1 MKNKPNKLLYH
12 IALWLPILFITPL
25 IIASQNPDDFAG
37 GLWVFALSLF
47 VIVCVASL
55 ITWLLLKA
63 FKANI
68 QYALLSIILGI
79 ATVLVI
85 QGYIV
90 HGLFEYGQL
99 DGKTVDWRSFGYVYW
114 LEVGF
119 FVLAIVLFS
128 VYYFRSQVKWSA
140 ISWVLIL
147 FAMAQLALVM
157 PQYFSRNTIAE
168 SNGFNPSV
176 YEFSSTSNII
186 HILADGFQADIV
198 KQVLDE
204 NPELT
209 KAFSGFNFF
218 ENHLGRF
225 QSTAPTIPSIYT
237 GEFFDLNQG
246 YKARSVQQDIAEH
259 AYTNV
264 LSDNGYRLDFVGVSK
279 IYCHK
284 NANSCVNLSFN
295 DLKARGYTDHK
306 TLIGSLALL
315 LDIGMF
321 RHTPMYLKE
330 KIYNNGSWLISTK
343 VYRDWSKYPDPVI
356 REWTEHMKVATT
368 TPVYKWYHFIG
379 THIPAQWS
387 SQCEFLGRQPQSRE
401 FYKDQT
407 FCILADM
414 ANLFNQLK
422 AQGIYDIT
430 TIIING
436 DHGCNI
442 AANDVF
448 GSASNTSIFHD
459 AFLGVSRPVFMFK
472 KPNQSGQLTYNDAP
486 TTLIDIAPTILDVMA
501 LPHDNYPGI
510 SAFNKS
516 ADNQLVREF
525 HRYHTKRFWNGKPI
539 SYNEYS
545 VTGNIRDRS
554 NWKVVAMHNRDKAPS
569 FYEHMDID
577 TAGDFSLGLSLWA
590 KHLGAQTQS
599 VVYGKEFFILLSDLK
614 TKAKKL
620 VVKLKIPAYSKEQKL
635 SVFINGTQI
644 VSNSELKPIYNI
656 EFTHEINIPE
666 GLLQTENNL
675 FKFEFANA
683 GLDSNNKPRSAVIR
697 SISLQ

>member
-1 MKNKPNKLLYH
+1 M
-12 IALWLPILFITPL
+12 ALWLPLLCITPL
-25 IIASQNPDDFAG
+25 IIAGQNPDDFTG
-37 GLWVFALSLF
+37 GLLLLALSLF
-47 VIVCVASL
+47 AIVCVASVM
-55 ITWLLLKA
+55 TWLLVKL
-63 FKANI
+63 FKANM
-68 QYALLSIILGI
+68 QRQLLSIILAV

-85 QGYIV
+85 QAYIV

-99 DGKTVDWRSFGYVYW
+99 DGKTVDWRSFGSIYW
-114 LEVGF
+114 LEIGLYF
-119 FVLAIVLFS
+119 LAIGIFS
-128 VYYFRSQVKWSA
+128 TIYFRSQIKWNTV
-140 ISWVLIL
+140 SWALIL
-147 FAMAQLALVM
+147 FAMAQLALVL
-157 PQYFSRNTIAE
+157 PQYFSRNTITE
-168 SNGFNPSV
+168 GNGFNPSV

-198 KQVLDE
+198 KQVLEE
-204 NPELT
+204 NPELA
-209 KAFSGFNFF
+209 KAFSGFSFF
-218 ENHLGRF
+218 DNHLGRF

-237 GEFFDLNQG
+237 GEFVDLDQG
-246 YKARSVQQDIAEH
+246 FSFKSAQQGIAKH

-264 LSDNGYRLDFVGVSK
+264 LSDNGYRLDFAGISN
-279 IYCHK
+279 IFCHK
-284 NANSCVNLSFN
+284 NANSCVSLSFS
-295 DLKARGYTDHK
+295 DLKARGYIDSK

-315 LDIGMF
+315 LDISMF

-330 KIYNNGSWLISTK
+330 RIYNNGSWLMSAE
-343 VYRDWSKYPDPVI
+343 VYRDSSKYPDPVI

-379 THIPAQWS
+379 THIPAQWN

-407 FCILADM
+407 FCILTDM
-414 ANLFNQLK
+414 AKLFNQLK

-448 GSASNTSIFHD
+448 GSASNISIFHD
-459 AFLGVSRPVFMFK
+459 RFLGVVRPVFMVK
-472 KPNQSGQLTYNDAP
+472 KPHQTGQLTYSDAP
-486 TTLIDIAPTILDVMA
+486 TTLIDIAPTILDIQT
-501 LPHDNYPGI
+501 LPHDNYAGI
-510 SAFNKS
+510 SAFNKPVDS
-516 ADNQLVREF
+516 QLVRKF
-525 HRYHTKRFWNGKPI
+525 HRYFTKRFWNGKPV

-554 NWKVVAMHNRDKAPS
+554 NWKVVAMHNRGTAPS

-599 VVYGKEFFILLSDLK
+599 VVYGKEFHILLSDLK

-620 VVKLKIPAYSKEQKL
+620 VLKLKVPAYSKEQKL
-635 SVFINGTQI
+635 SVFVNGTPI
-644 VSNSELKPIYNI
+644 VSNGELKPIYNI

-666 GLLQTENNL
+666 GLLQAENNL
-675 FKFEFANA
+675 FKFEFTKA
-683 GLDSNNKPRSAVIR
+683 GLDSNDKPRSAVIR
-697 SISLQ
+697 SISLL